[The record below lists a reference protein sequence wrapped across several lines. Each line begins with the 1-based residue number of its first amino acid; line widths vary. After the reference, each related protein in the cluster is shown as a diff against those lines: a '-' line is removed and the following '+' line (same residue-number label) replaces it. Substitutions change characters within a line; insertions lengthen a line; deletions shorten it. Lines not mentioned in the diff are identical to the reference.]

1 VGEVPTLFFI
11 MKTAKKLEKLMLSH
25 GYRLARSKKHNIWVN
40 NKGQMITTSKT
51 TSDEARF
58 LMNVE
63 CDIRK
68 LSRV

>member
-1 VGEVPTLFFI
+1 
-11 MKTAKKLEKLMLSH
+11 MLSH

-58 LMNVE
+58 LKNVE

-68 LSRV
+68 LARV